1 MKKLAIL
8 GTGAMGFRIAI
19 NLINAGYELAV
30 WNRTPGRYHRLIE
43 LGAVSCTTPRVAC
56 EKADVII
63 AMLTDDAASREVW
76 LGVDTGGIVGIQPGK
91 VVLEYSTL
99 TPSWCKE
106 LAAQLQERGVD
117 FLDAPVVGSRP
128 QAEGKQLIHLVG
140 GDAKVLNA
148 VSDILNV
155 CATAVHHVGP
165 VGSGMTVKLAVNG
178 LFAIQVAALS
188 ESLGVLEKAGISVKQ
203 SLELLSGL
211 PTTSLA
217 LKGVGGLIE
226 TRNYA
231 PLFPIS
237 LVEKDLNY
245 LARLADANGAITP
258 VVDAARKVFCVARE
272 NGYADD
278 NISAISQLYL

>member
-1 MKKLAIL
+1 M
-8 GTGAMGFRIAI
+8 
-19 NLINAGYELAV
+19 
-30 WNRTPGRYHRLIE
+30 
-43 LGAVSCTTPRVAC
+43 
-56 EKADVII
+56 
-63 AMLTDDAASREVW
+63 
-76 LGVDTGGIVGIQPGK
+76 
-91 VVLEYSTL
+91 
-99 TPSWCKE
+99 
-106 LAAQLQERGVD
+106 
-117 FLDAPVVGSRP
+117 
-128 QAEGKQLIHLVG
+128 
-140 GDAKVLNA
+140 
-148 VSDILNV
+148 
-155 CATAVHHVGP
+155 
-165 VGSGMTVKLAVNG
+165 
-178 LFAIQVAALS
+178 
-188 ESLGVLEKAGISVKQ
+188 KQ